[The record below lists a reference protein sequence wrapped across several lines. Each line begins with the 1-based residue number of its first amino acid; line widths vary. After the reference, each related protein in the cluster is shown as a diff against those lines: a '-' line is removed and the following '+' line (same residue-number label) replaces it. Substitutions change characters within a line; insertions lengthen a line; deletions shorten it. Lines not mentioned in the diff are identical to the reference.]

1 MTQLHKLNSGI
12 HSIQDQTLSQ
22 RILFH
27 HLRITAI
34 SIITPNDRTLKITL
48 DNTINTLTPPR
59 TESVATPH
67 HLHLYLNPHNRL
79 PCLQHTCNGTEKN
92 PTTLLS
98 LIRSIQDQ
106 TLSQRILFHHLRI
119 TAISIITP
127 NDRTL
132 KITLDNT
139 IHTLTPPRTGSVA
152 IPHHLHLYLNPH
164 NRLPYLQHTCNG
176 TGKKSNH
183 VIVTT
188 SLRCH
193 QYESTNARRRPMLR
207 TTSHAPDFITTL
219 TFPVDSIHH
228 QQSILTLVTHML
240 LTVPIVTPQQ
250 SWNIIREKD
259 SHRYTLQLILA
270 TITLKRHYII
280 WHTVQDHS
288 PTTQPTS
295 HQPTEHLSTRP
306 TRRNTLPQRHQH
318 PKPQRHTGS

>member
-1 MTQLHKLNSGI
+1 MKHTTPSRDKGKPSVSVVPLTTDTFRTRPNMFINLALTSHTLEAIQQVLTATPATNHCTTTHISYPTLMLTMTQLYSLNGLVQANLNQNRTHLVI
-12 HSIQDQTLSQ
+12 
-22 RILFH
+22 FH
-27 HLRITAI
+27 HLCIATM
-34 SIITPNDRTLKITL
+34 STL
-48 DNTINTLTPPR
+48 PP
-59 TESVATPH
+59 
-67 HLHLYLNPHNRL
+67 
-79 PCLQHTCNGTEKN
+79 G
-92 PTTLLS
+92 
-98 LIRSIQDQ
+98 
-106 TLSQRILFHHLRI
+106 
-119 TAISIITP
+119 
-127 NDRTL
+127 DRTL

-152 IPHHLHLYLNPH
+152 TPHHLHLYLNPH

-176 TGKKSNH
+176 TGGKSNH

-228 QQSILTLVTHML
+228 QQSILTLATHMI

-250 SWNIIREKD
+250 SWNIICEKD

-288 PTTQPTS
+288 PATQPTS